1 MINLIPQ
8 ERLETMERKLMEEI
22 VTEKDSRIREAGDLR
37 SAVESLHEHI
47 EHVKVD
53 TSTTLDAWD
62 QKLALACFDAVK
74 SMQAWFSDVEENGQA
89 RFHELEE
96 GRVST
101 KSALRSMHSRLSD
114 FGSWQNQR
122 DEARTHQFQCILAR
136 LDALR
141 SDFIKHQQYI
151 DKSREFQEGTR
162 ITLKALDQK
171 VGIETA
177 ARFDIVK
184 SMQAWPSDA
193 VSVDSQ
199 CNEALSLMR
208 EDASGPTPLGSG
220 GFSDPAVPAV
230 WCEGSA

>member
-1 MINLIPQ
+1 
-8 ERLETMERKLMEEI
+8 
-22 VTEKDSRIREAGDLR
+22 
-37 SAVESLHEHI
+37 
-47 EHVKVD
+47 
-53 TSTTLDAWD
+53 
-62 QKLALACFDAVK
+62 
-74 SMQAWFSDVEENGQA
+74 
-89 RFHELEE
+89 
-96 GRVST
+96 
-101 KSALRSMHSRLSD
+101 MHSRLSD

-136 LDALR
+136 LDELR